1 MANWKKVEK
10 VKVGIRRQ
18 RPAVA
23 RAAKAASLI
32 LPGGMVPAD
41 RADVYVDG
49 DLLAFHIHDG
59 GSRCINKSGGARAAS
74 MKISIPVQFIPRIP
88 FGTTDV
94 ELAED
99 DGMLILDLNAIPR

>member
-1 MANWKKVEK
+1 
-10 VKVGIRRQ
+10 
-18 RPAVA
+18 
-23 RAAKAASLI
+23 
-32 LPGGMVPAD
+32 MVPAA
-41 RADVYVDG
+41 RADVYADG

-59 GSRCINKSGGARAAS
+59 GSRSVTKSGRGRHAS

>member
-10 VKVGIRRQ
+10 ARPGRRRQ

-23 RAAKAASLI
+23 RAGRLASLV
-32 LPGGMVPAD
+32 LPKEMVPAD

-59 GSRCINKSGGARAAS
+59 GSRFVAKSGGAKAAS
-74 MKISIPVQFIPRIP
+74 MKLSIPAQFAARIP
-88 FGTTDV
+88 LGTTDV
-94 ELAED
+94 ELAEE